1 MKISKKASIGMSIGA
16 LGIVFGDI
24 GTSPLYVFSSAFS
37 KSGFKLTISKEYVLG
52 ILSLII
58 WSLIVVV
65 SIKFIVFLMRADND
79 GDGGILSLVTIL
91 RNHIDKIKH
100 KKIII
105 IMGIIGVALFFG
117 DSTITPAI
125 SVLSAVEGLRVITP
139 ELSNLIIPITLL
151 VVSVLFLI
159 QSRGSGYIGK
169 YFGPIMLIWFSSIG
183 LAGLFKL
190 IAHPLVLAGLSPIT
204 GMRFVSDHP
213 LTAFIAMG
221 AVVLAITGAE
231 ALYADLGHFGRT
243 TIQNAWF
250 YVVFPALILCYLGE
264 AASILNNASA
274 ATNPLFSLF
283 PTYLEIPAVVLA
295 TVSTV
300 IASQSVISGTFS
312 LVKQAVA
319 LNFLPKMN
327 ISHTSIKKIGQ
338 IYIPGINLLLF
349 LSVSFLIIYFK
360 SSDRL
365 AAAYGIAVSG
375 TLLIDALLYLIVT
388 QKVWLFNNLKLF
400 FIGLII
406 LPLDIVFVLANS
418 VKFISGGWFPI
429 AIGIVVFVIILTW
442 MKGQEIISKERRLQE
457 KPLAEFIKELAESSP
472 PIKKIP
478 GLAIY
483 IGHHQDLTPL
493 ALRANLSEF
502 HELHQEILIINIEI
516 TNKPHVP
523 EDSRGNFTNL
533 DKENKINH
541 LVLSYGFR
549 DHINIPE
556 TLSKLPNLSPHLKR
570 ELPSASYFISLSEIV
585 MTTKKNL
592 ASWRKIIYVFLSKNA
607 VTSSEFYKLPLAK
620 TVEIRYLLSL

>member
-1 MKISKKASIGMSIGA
+1 MKITKKTSLGLTVGA
-16 LGIVFGDI
+16 LGVVFGDI

-37 KSGFKLTISKEYVLG
+37 RSGFKLQISREYVLG

-58 WSLIVVV
+58 WSLIIVV

-91 RNHIDKIKH
+91 RHHIEKIKH
-100 KKIII
+100 KQLIL

-139 ELSNLIIPITLL
+139 DLANLIIPITLL
-151 VVSVLFLI
+151 IIAILFLL
-159 QSRGSGYIGK
+159 QSKGSGYIGK
-169 YFGPIMLIWFSSIG
+169 YFGPIMVVWFTTIG
-183 LAGLFKL
+183 LAGLIRL
-190 IAHPLVLAGLSPIT
+190 ISHPQVISSLSPLTGINFIINHPLN
-204 GMRFVSDHP
+204 
-213 LTAFIAMG
+213 AFIAMG

-231 ALYADLGHFGRT
+231 ALYADLGHFGRPA
-243 TIQNAWF
+243 IQNAWL
-250 YVVFPALILCYLGE
+250 YIVFPSLILCYLGE
-264 AASILNNASA
+264 AATILNNSA
-274 ATNPLFSLF
+274 AAANPLFSLF
-283 PTYLEIPAVVLA
+283 PNYLEIPVVILA

-312 LVKQAVA
+312 LIKQAVA

-327 ISHTSIKKIGQ
+327 IFHTSRKKIGQ
-338 IYIPGINLLLF
+338 IYIPGINFLLF
-349 LSVSFLIIYFK
+349 LSVSFLVIYFK
-360 SSDRL
+360 SSDKL

-375 TLLIDALLYLIVT
+375 TLLIDALLYLILI
-388 QKVWLFNNLKLF
+388 KRIWLFNNLKVIL
-400 FIGLII
+400 IGFII
-406 LPLDIVFVLANS
+406 LPLDILFVGANLIKI
-418 VKFISGGWFPI
+418 VSGGWFPI
-429 AIGIVVFVIILTW
+429 AIGLIVFQIILTW
-442 MKGQEIISKERRLQE
+442 MKGQEIVSKERRLQE
-457 KPLAEFIKELAESSP
+457 KPLAEFIKEINDTSP
-472 PIKKIP
+472 KIKKIP

-502 HELHQEILIINIEI
+502 HELHQEILIINIET

-523 EDSRGNFTNL
+523 EANRAEITNL
-533 DKENKINH
+533 DKVNH
-541 LVLSYGFR
+541 IYHVILSYGFR

-556 TLSKLPNLSPHLKR
+556 TLSKLPNLKPHLKR
-570 ELPSASYFISLSEIV
+570 ELLTASYFISLSEIV

-592 ASWRKIIYVFLSKNA
+592 SAWRKIIYVFLSKNA
-607 VTSSEFYKLPLAK
+607 VASSEFYKLPLNR